1 MEMRLLRILRV
12 HAARLLGRLARR
24 RGPATILPEVGGLYC
39 RRRLGGLVETAR
51 VLGIIEEPTGI
62 VHIRIEIGSSGPEY
76 GRALRSHRLLSAT
89 AFATY
94 YKEKIGQRP
103 GGDYALAAE

>member
-1 MEMRLLRILRV
+1 
-12 HAARLLGRLARR
+12 
-24 RGPATILPEVGGLYC
+24 
-39 RRRLGGLVETAR
+39 LVETAR

-62 VHIRIEIGSSGPEY
+62 VHVRVEIGSSGPEY
-76 GRALRSHRLLSAT
+76 GRALRSQRLLSAT
-89 AFATY
+89 VFATY